1 MSDNPGDLSPL
12 LQLVQAFQDAVLRH
26 DEAAIRRLVNA
37 YGTTQR
43 RLQGLIEALAEDI
56 AARGMTNGKAV
67 KLTRYKQLMEQLT
80 QELSGLQTLTRNE
93 IDNAVNF
100 GLTAGERDAVRTL
113 AAATRGDPAVL
124 VGFNR
129 LPVDAIRTLLGFL
142 DPQGALYERISKLAS
157 TSAEYVTDAITE
169 GIALGYN
176 PIKTARLLGDAYGRG
191 LTDAM
196 RLLRT
201 VQLWTYREASRA
213 SYVANADVLRGGW
226 KWWANLDNLTC
237 MSCVAMHGT
246 IHPLSEPLRDH
257 HNGRCAM
264 IPLVKG
270 FPDAFQGDGQGW
282 FTSLPEAEQRRMMG
296 AKKYDAWRSGAFS
309 FDRLS
314 SEALNDV
321 YGKMRVETPL
331 KTLVGENE

>member
-12 LQLVQAFQDAVLRH
+12 LRLVQEYQAALLRR
-26 DEAAIRRLVNA
+26 DEAAIRRLVSA
-37 YGTTQR
+37 YGKAQR

-67 KLTRYKQLMEQLT
+67 RLARYKQFIEQLT
-80 QELSGLQTLTRNE
+80 QELAGLQALTSNE
-93 IDNAVNF
+93 IDAAVDY
-100 GLTAGERDAVRTL
+100 GLTVGERDAIRTL
-113 AAATRGDPAVL
+113 AAATRGDPTVIA
-124 VGFNR
+124 GFNR
-129 LPVDAIRTLLGFL
+129 LPKDAIQTLLGFL
-142 DPQGALYERISKLAS
+142 DPQGTLYARIGKLAG
-157 TSAEYVTDAITE
+157 TSAEYVTDTITE

-176 PIKTARLLGDAYGRG
+176 PIKTARLIGDAYGRG

-213 SYVANADVLRGGW
+213 AYIANADVLRDGW
-226 KWWANLDNLTC
+226 KWWANLDSLTC

-270 FPDAFQGDGQGW
+270 FPDAFQGDGEAW
-282 FTSLPEAEQRRMMG
+282 FQALPDAEQRRMMG
-296 AKKYDAWRSGAFS
+296 AKKWDAWKSGAFE
-309 FDRLS
+309 FGRLS
-314 SEALNDV
+314 SENMNDV
-321 YGKMRVETPL
+321 YGLMRVETPL
-331 KTLVGENE
+331 KALVPDG